1 MNKFSTYKKYDILYK
16 YLFPK
21 LHTMSE
27 VILPDWVLEKILK
40 KMNQTT
46 TPKEFLRIFEDV
58 KSNPVLA
65 RILSLWED
73 EREKMIQKLT
83 YASTIFNDAMYIE
96 IGEKAIKAPGM
107 TLDKIC
113 TIAIWEPETAGLMG
127 WGLTLKQVEA
137 ITWEWLAHKDMTV
150 GKITQIWFGAT
161 PQQIKEIWPEN
172 IARMP
177 TEKLVPLL
185 MF

>member
-1 MNKFSTYKKYDILYK
+1 
-16 YLFPK
+16 
-21 LHTMSE
+21 MSE

-58 KSNPVLA
+58 KSNPVLT

-73 EREKMIQKLT
+73 EQEKMIQKLT

-113 TIAIWEPETAGLMG
+113 SIAIW
-127 WGLTLKQVEA
+127 
-137 ITWEWLAHKDMTV
+137 
-150 GKITQIWFGAT
+150 
-161 PQQIKEIWPEN
+161 
-172 IARMP
+172 
-177 TEKLVPLL
+177 
-185 MF
+185 